1 MSTRINNV
9 GVQPSSMVGGQLAK
23 LFDLMSIRTVK
34 GFVSAPTGVA
44 NYAVTSVP
52 DADGNTSAITLSPEE
67 IVVGCVVY
75 GPAITSGGAATF
87 DIGSAATSGAGIS
100 VSFLPS
106 AFTLAQTVA
115 GRLGLGN
122 SLAAVGTNEFVSL
135 TVAVAAV
142 TAGDIYVTLLVMNAK
157 NPQ

>member
-1 MSTRINNV
+1 MSNRINVV
-9 GVQPSSMVGGQLAK
+9 GTQPSSLVGGQLAK

-34 GFVSAPTGVA
+34 GFVDGPTAAG

-67 IVVGCVVY
+67 IVVGCVLY
-75 GPAITSGGAATF
+75 GPAITSTGSPTF

-100 VSFLPS
+100 VSFLPG
-106 AFTLAQTVA
+106 AFTMAQTVA

-122 SLAAVGTNEFVSL
+122 SLAAVGANEFVSVTTASA
-135 TVAVAAV
+135 TVS
-142 TAGDIYVTLLVMNAK
+142 AGDLYVTLLVMNAK
-157 NPQ
+157 HPQ